1 MPDSLAEQFILEFL
15 FLCLNTRVWKKKTQ
29 LCLAQ
34 HKTAPRAAE
43 EPAPPSELWTLPS
56 GVEPDGE
63 GQGWVSHCWCS
74 MECSHASQPSA
85 HLAGPPWGGQSRH
98 FPGRKCKYSELYC
111 RPVQCTKPWKRKKK
125 HTQYE
130 AK

>member
-1 MPDSLAEQFILEFL
+1 MPNSLAEQFILEFL
-15 FLCLNTRVWKKKTQ
+15 FLCLNTRVWKKKKPSFVWLNTRQHPEQ
-29 LCLAQ
+29 LKNQ
-34 HKTAPRAAE
+34 H
-43 EPAPPSELWTLPS
+43 PPSELWTLPS

-111 RPVQCTKPWKRKKK
+111 RPVQCTKPWKKKK
-125 HTQYE
+125 HTI
-130 AK
+130 